1 MRIAPLEELSPYN
14 PEMVSPMDERE
25 DIRRRMRVSNLE
37 ARCELHEIE
46 AAALVREI
54 ASPLTSA
61 QNRGLAKIR
70 LEAALAELAVI
81 KAELGEMLRLFP
93 HLHRK

>member
-1 MRIAPLEELSPYN
+1 
-14 PEMVSPMDERE
+14 MVSRMNEME

-46 AAALVREI
+46 AAALAREI
-54 ASPLTSA
+54 TSPLTPA